1 MAFLKRL
8 TSDKIIAIMATV
20 ISICALFTSVY
31 QVRIERKQ
39 QYASMWPSLH
49 IYSQTQ
55 LLPDSTQ
62 NFCGIKIMNKG
73 VGPAIIKKVEIWY
86 RGQIC
91 KDEEDLIQRVT
102 ADSVNEGEVINQIW
116 EDRVLASN
124 EEIEWIKVGGAI
136 NTKQFREA
144 LKGRNIHIRLEY
156 ASVYEER
163 WEYNFN
169 MGKKSIVKLSD

>member
-1 MAFLKRL
+1 MTFLKRL
-8 TSDKIIAIMATV
+8 SSDKIIAIMATV

-31 QVRIERKQ
+31 QVKIERKQ

-55 LLPDSTQ
+55 MLPDSAQ
-62 NFCGIKIMNKG
+62 NFCGIRITNKG
-73 VGPAIIKKVEIWY
+73 VGPAIIKKIEIWY
-86 RGQIC
+86 RDQVC
-91 KDEEDLIQRVT
+91 EDERDLIQKVT
-102 ADSVNEGEVINQIW
+102 GGNMNEGEAINQIW

-136 NTKQFREA
+136 NTRQFREA
-144 LKGRNIHIRLEY
+144 LKTGYIHVRLEY